1 MIYEEL
7 IDQRETIKRAK
18 VVLKDYKKILA
29 YLDSE
34 IYYSQLRTSWNI
46 GEPLG
51 GSPPTT
57 LDRLIKYNE
66 KNALKL
72 RIVNKVQRAIDK
84 LQTEEITILYLT
96 YIKGY
101 SPTAIQNEMA
111 ISERKRRRLSRQAH
125 LSFARSYG
133 IEVILNKQK

>member
-7 IDQRETIKRAK
+7 IDQKETIKRAK
-18 VVLKDYKKILA
+18 IVLKDYKNILA
-29 YLDSE
+29 YIDSDL
-34 IYYSQLRTSWNI
+34 YYSQLKTSWNI
-46 GEPLG
+46 GQPLG
-51 GSPPTT
+51 GDTPST
-57 LDRLIKYNE
+57 LDKIIKYNE

-72 RIVNKVQRAIDK
+72 KIVNKVQKAIDK
-84 LQTEEITILYLT
+84 LQTDEITILYLI

-101 SPTAIQNEMA
+101 SSQTIQNQMA

-133 IEVILNKQK
+133 IEVILNKKK